1 MTLSAVLK
9 LLGGVRA
16 SVFAA
21 IAALLFVFG
30 AVQSYRLW
38 LANTKVELLEIKAK
52 FAESALAELKAES
65 AAQKARAE
73 DALAKYEQE
82 KKKNGTAVIRTL
94 TKVEK
99 IYATDKQSG
108 DWSSTR
114 VPDAIVGELRQ

>member
-1 MTLSAVLK
+1 MTLSAVLE

-16 SVFAA
+16 AVFAA

-52 FAESALAELKAES
+52 FADDALADLKAES
-65 AAQKARAE
+65 DAQKARAE

-114 VPDAIVGELRQ
+114 VPDAIAGELRK